1 MRIEPYGQ
9 PPSGVYP
16 NANKPAT
23 TPFELPAD
31 PQAAKQATSTESA
44 GKLDAHEKLRLL
56 LAEKRIENNAA
67 TSDQVSPPELG
78 QLIDLRV

>member
-9 PPSGVYP
+9 PLSGLYP
-16 NANKPAT
+16 NANKPST

-31 PQAAKQATSTESA
+31 PQAANIAHATENA
-44 GKLDAHEKLRLL
+44 AKLDAHEKLRLL
-56 LAEKRIENNAA
+56 LEEKRIENHAA
-67 TSDQVSPPELG
+67 TSEQVSPPELG

>member
-9 PPSGVYP
+9 PLSGLYP
-16 NANKPAT
+16 NANKPPT

-31 PQAAKQATSTESA
+31 AKTEST

-56 LAEKRIENNAA
+56 LEEKRIENTAA